1 MGMPVDQRS
10 LTAEM
15 TADLCATRIGKRG
28 TLGVFVEHMPALDP
42 AAFLAQLGRK
52 VERQVRVA
60 VLGLSK
66 PPGKAPPKIELT
78 TDPTEA
84 NQWRNDLAA
93 REGTPFVTLVLGSA
107 PKLNSLRSAVPLLG
121 PEDLRAEAVKRAMA
135 LLPNPERDAFWKA
148 VGKRPDLFALDSI
161 LALLSELSGK
171 GRTQAVLMEVEPTEV
186 WRLGLLQDESLFSSK
201 GPRGASA
208 AIRRSLD
215 LVDRLRSLGRRDRA
229 NIVSVIEKGANETLK
244 ACARA
249 MLEFETTANRE
260 RLGKLDVESVAQVL
274 KGVENEKPTG
284 APGTK
289 RQRLEG
295 DVLAVELLIEE
306 GGRGVKAAA
315 KRFKNELD
323 PDPDGEIE
331 PEEINVGTR
340 RVLPRLK
347 TGTRQMSTAFPR
359 ALSEDMWGG
368 IVSAPGAKDYVSALK
383 LLASDEAEV
392 APFRPGSPDNV
403 RTMLERAVGQ
413 GWVERDVLQ
422 KWDRYAVARAAVLP
436 SQSQLS
442 DHPLMALAGDDNL
455 AARVDKLLSSYEDA
469 LAAIKQTADVL
480 KQRGSFDP
488 AKRLLARA
496 LVLDLLFVRT
506 ANDTVAIGAPTH
518 PFHLWR
524 WATLAKLL
532 QERSKELKDLGGDIL
547 RDLVSEPPPV
557 SPSVLLTPFVTEAG
571 ISRSQPFVCV
581 GSFGALPLF
590 TEPSARNLG
599 KFRARPL
606 AKIAQRFLRLM
617 PHAAFGFR
625 VALVDPLTIAGTL
638 EELAEMDSPFGD
650 DRPVAIHATVFR
662 TRPSVD
668 ATDEEDEDLE
678 DISRNIH
685 DWGGS
690 ISVVVGTKTAQQVAD
705 ELVASPAHLT
715 VVFQPGNGTPLRIGI
730 TAPPTLSPLVV
741 PRAYK
746 YDEFDDRLDVIVA
759 GEGAPFHTYHALF
772 CEAFDMPTSDFVG
785 RRSGAST
792 WSKELN
798 ELAKGSVWC
807 TVVDQ
812 ALEPTLNLENAM
824 RLDWRS
830 DAGRDIVT
838 FTAKPDTIRELVV
851 EAVRQAG
858 LIPNEATVTRTF
870 DQVQRL
876 SGEALLALARMSDGI
891 LIEPRVAKG
900 TLGVIAAARWYE
912 RTYPDALMIS
922 LDDAL
927 SRRWVLG
934 HADNDNRHGD
944 LVAVRLGNEGVVV
957 DAVEVKAY
965 QDDAAGL
972 TIKGSAV
979 EGKAAIQVDQTIKI
993 LRKLL
998 TTPSGKLSQLDR
1010 ARQDILRDHLYR
1022 AVASRPYTRDRR
1034 GRLVTLLTELFE
1046 AGASTI
1052 AGLIFR
1058 VTIESKTAEVFPISP
1073 KRFKT
1078 PADNQLGIVD
1088 IVESEAAGPV
1098 SEGGNSGSGPGS
1110 AGGGKAAKNKAR
1122 NPGPRITDKPP
1133 EPEPEPEDSE
1143 EDSGARSVGKSK
1155 ARKPQPGSPPPV
1167 NKEKSAGK
1175 RADPRVLIGESSS
1188 GETIYWEPHRPD
1200 APLNNFGILVTGDS
1214 GAGKTQVLRA
1224 IIHDVADLG
1233 YPICIFDFKNDYADP
1248 TFGKPVGLRV
1258 YDVSRGGVPF
1268 NPLSLIPD
1276 EHGESQ
1282 PITQIH
1288 TLTDIFRRIFGLGEQ
1303 QQARLK
1309 KAIIHAYEADGVD
1322 PKTRYRVADVKVVP
1336 GFDDVVKQLED
1347 DEKNEPLLNR
1357 LSPLFDLGLFPSS
1370 EVVTTTFEALIDDR
1384 VVLDLHSLPDD
1395 RIKAAVAEFMIVR
1408 LHGYVLRGDQPRE
1421 LRRVLVFDE
1430 AWRVKDS
1437 ERLQEL
1443 AREGRAFGIG
1453 IAIGTQFPGDIREN
1467 LAGNLAT
1474 QIFLHNKEAD
1484 HQKAIARA
1492 LVGTPSGPK
1501 ATHIIQTV
1509 ARLQK
1514 HEGFVRNQQH
1524 SPYVLVRTTPHHERK
1539 HK

>member
-1 MGMPVDQRS
+1 MPVDQRS
-10 LTAEM
+10 LTAEIA
-15 TADLCATRIGKRG
+15 ADLSAARVSKRG

-52 VERQVRVA
+52 VERPVRVA

-66 PPGKAPPKIELT
+66 SPGKAPPRLELT

-84 NQWRNDLAA
+84 NKWRNDRVA
-93 REGTPFVTLVLGSA
+93 REGTPLVTLVLGSA

-121 PEDLRAEAVKRAMA
+121 PEDLRAEAVKRAIA

-148 VGKRPDLFALDSI
+148 VGKRPDMFALDSI

-186 WRLGLLQDESLFSSK
+186 WRLGLLRDESLFSTK
-201 GPRGASA
+201 GPHGASG
-208 AIRRSLD
+208 AIRRNLD
-215 LVDRLRSLGRRDRA
+215 LVDRLRSLGKRDRA
-229 NIVSVIEKGANETLK
+229 NVVRVVEQGSDEKLK
-244 ACARA
+244 SCARA
-249 MLEFETTANRE
+249 MLEFEATANRG
-260 RLGKLDVESVAQVL
+260 RLAQLDVEIVAQVL
-274 KGVENEKPTG
+274 KGVEDEKPTG
-284 APGTK
+284 RPGTR

-295 DVLAVELLIEE
+295 DVLAVELLMED

-331 PEEINVGTR
+331 VEEINVGTR

-347 TGTRQMSTAFPR
+347 TGTRQMSTAFAR
-359 ALSEDMWGG
+359 ALSETMWGG

-383 LLASDEAEV
+383 LLASHEAEV
-392 APFRPGSPDNV
+392 APFKPASTDNV

-413 GWVERDVLQ
+413 GWVEKNVLE
-422 KWDRYAVARAAVLP
+422 KWDRYAAARAVVLP

-442 DHPLMALAGDDNL
+442 DHPLMALVGDDNI
-455 AARVDKLLSSYEDA
+455 AAKVDKLLNAYEDA
-469 LAAIKQTADVL
+469 LGAIKRTADVL
-480 KQRGSFDP
+480 RQRGSFDP
-488 AKRLLARA
+488 AKRLLAHA

-506 ANDTVAIGAPTH
+506 ANDTVAIAAPTH

-532 QERSKELKDLGGDIL
+532 QERAKELKDLGADIL
-547 RDLVSEPPPV
+547 KDLVSEPPPV
-557 SPSVLLTPFVTEAG
+557 SPSVLLTPFVVEAG
-571 ISRSQPFVCV
+571 ITRSQPFVCV

-606 AKIAQRFLRLM
+606 AKVAQRFLRLM
-617 PHAAFGFR
+617 PHAAFGLR

-650 DRPVAIHATVFR
+650 DRPVTIHATVFR
-662 TRPSVD
+662 TRSSVD

-690 ISVVVGTKTAQQVAD
+690 ISVVVGTKTAQQIAD
-705 ELVASPAHLT
+705 ELAASPAHLT

-730 TAPPTLSPLVV
+730 TAPPALSPLVV

-792 WSKELN
+792 WSRELS
-798 ELAKGSVWC
+798 ELAKGSMWC

-812 ALEPTLNLENAM
+812 ALEPTLNLDNAM

-851 EAVRQAG
+851 EVVRQAG

-870 DQVQRL
+870 EQVQRL
-876 SGEALLALARMSDGI
+876 SGEALLALARMSDGT

-900 TLGVIAAARWYE
+900 TVGVIAAARWYE
-912 RTYPDALMIS
+912 RTYPDALTIS

-934 HADNDNRHGD
+934 HADSDNRHGD
-944 LVAVRLGNEGVVV
+944 LVAVRLGSEGAVV
-957 DAVEVKAY
+957 DAVEVKTYA
-965 QDDAAGL
+965 DDAAGL

-979 EGKAAIQVDQTIKI
+979 EGRAAVQVDQTIRI

-998 TTPSGKLSQLDR
+998 TTPSSKLSQLDR

-1046 AGASTI
+1046 SGASTI
-1052 AGLIFR
+1052 EGLIFR

-1078 PADNQLGIVD
+1078 PAGNQLGIVD
-1088 IVESEAAGPV
+1088 IVETEAAGPA
-1098 SEGGNSGSGPGS
+1098 SHGGNSGSGSG
-1110 AGGGKAAKNKAR
+1110 ATGGKAAKTGAK
-1122 NPGPRITDKPP
+1122 
-1133 EPEPEPEDSE
+1133 
-1143 EDSGARSVGKSK
+1143 DSGAQLSGQLPEPASEPDDTGAGGEGKMGATSK
-1155 ARKPQPGSPPPV
+1155 TSTEQGDPQPLPA
-1167 NKEKSAGK
+1167 NHEKPKAK

-1188 GETIYWEPHRPD
+1188 GGSIFWEPHRPD

-1248 TFGKPVGLRV
+1248 SFSKAAGLHV

-1268 NPLSLIPD
+1268 NPLSLIAD

-1309 KAIIHAYEADGVD
+1309 KAIVHAYEAAGVA
-1322 PKTRYRVADVKVVP
+1322 PKARCRVADVKGVP
-1336 GFDDVVKQLED
+1336 GFSDVVKELEH

-1370 EVVTTTFEALIDDR
+1370 EGVKTTFEALINDR

-1408 LHGYVLRGDQPRE
+1408 LHGYVLRGEQPRE

-1443 AREGRAFGIG
+1443 AREGRAFGVG
-1453 IAIGTQFPGDIREN
+1453 IAIGTQFPGDIRDN

-1501 ATHIIQTV
+1501 AAHIIETV

-1514 HEGFVRNQQH
+1514 HEGYVRNQQH
-1524 SPYVLVRTTPHHERK
+1524 SPYKLVRTTPHYERK
-1539 HK
+1539 YK